1 MYKQTDSKH
10 QLMMGLAMIALGSL
24 LLLDRMTIISFSHAM
39 RMYWPVLLILL
50 GFLKLSRRDTTT
62 PLGDNREKSL

>member
-1 MYKQTDSKH
+1 MYRQTDPKH
-10 QLMMGLAMIALGSL
+10 QLMIGLAMIALGSL

-50 GFLKLSRRDTTT
+50 GLLKLFRRDTTNT
-62 PLGDNREKSL
+62 LGDNRENSL